1 MSLKCQSPHRHWIAR
16 RICGRKDSPPPRRLL
31 NIGTFLSNMGNEFFS
46 PGEQRAIKV
55 NELFTRIAP
64 RYDLIND
71 LQSLGFHR
79 RWKRRVVAAA
89 APQPGERVLDV
100 CCGTGDLAFA
110 LTAGGAEV
118 VGLDFNAS
126 MLAVSARRLVG
137 SRASVPRFMQGDA
150 MALPFP
156 DAQFDIVTVGYG
168 LRNLASWES
177 GLNEMVR
184 VAKPGARLLVLD
196 FGKPDNPLWRAVY
209 FSYLRLFVPLLGLLV
224 CRNASAYAY
233 ILESLRHYPAQQ
245 GVATRMRELGLLQ
258 VRVDNFLGG
267 AMSINFGVKAK

>member
-1 MSLKCQSPHRHWIAR
+1 
-16 RICGRKDSPPPRRLL
+16 
-31 NIGTFLSNMGNEFFS
+31 MGNEFFS

-55 NELFTRIAP
+55 NELFARIAP

-71 LQSLGFHR
+71 LQSLGLHR
-79 RWKRRVVAAA
+79 RWKHRVVADA
-89 APQPGERVLDV
+89 APQPGKRALDI

-110 LTAGGAEV
+110 MAAGGAEV
-118 VGLDFNAS
+118 VGLDFNAQ
-126 MLAVSARRLVG
+126 MLAVAARRLSG
-137 SRASVPRFMQGDA
+137 SGVRAPRFMQGDA

-168 LRNLASWES
+168 LRNLASWET

-196 FGKPDNPLWRAVY
+196 FGKPDNAVWRAIY
-209 FSYLRLFVPLLGLLV
+209 FGYLRLFVPLLGLLV
-224 CRNASAYAY
+224 CWNASAYAY

-245 GVATRMRELGLLQ
+245 GVAARMRDLGLIQ
-258 VRVDNFLGG
+258 VRVENFLGG
-267 AMSINFGVKAK
+267 AMSINFGFKAK